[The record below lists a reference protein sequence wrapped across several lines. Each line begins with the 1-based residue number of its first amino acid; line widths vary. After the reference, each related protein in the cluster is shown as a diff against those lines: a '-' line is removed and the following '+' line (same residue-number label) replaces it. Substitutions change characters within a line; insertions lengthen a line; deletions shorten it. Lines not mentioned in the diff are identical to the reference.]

1 MMIAM
6 NTISTAVSEPRPIT
20 ERILEEVRRAP
31 DCELDALVLSLPDVT
46 WQDVLLEVHRLSAT
60 GQVQLSPWGAGIY
73 TVRVTSEP
81 GQEQNLTAT
90 RVARGAIREV
100 PTASLFVQT
109 E

>member
-1 MMIAM
+1 MMITM

-20 ERILEEVRRAP
+20 DRILEEVRRAP

-81 GQEQNLTAT
+81 GQEQDLTAT
-90 RVARGAIREV
+90 RVARAASREV